1 MCNTFTILPS
11 KLFVA
16 IYNLYIYIYYIYLQ
30 ISALEQLKSCNPD
43 GRFWLKIDG
52 TDVKEGLMESQK
64 RAWNGDVDL
73 GDGKLQELRK
83 EYYDKVERMKLLQ
96 ISTIPQQSLQSIC
109 KTTIAE
115 LQEEILYLSAGFTE
129 SQVHFETKLNQS
141 NCPESV
147 LKDASWN
154 VVEYQTLLQQS
165 QKLVADFE
173 HMLTLVSVNEVS
185 KATRCSVE
193 SLSAQN
199 YYKKKRTSSSHV
211 VVSMLSDEQ
220 RSVKPYALPVRYVA
234 CTTLKDQELRMLNH
248 DIKHEMKRLG
258 MNLAG

>member
-1 MCNTFTILPS
+1 
-11 KLFVA
+11 
-16 IYNLYIYIYYIYLQ
+16 
-30 ISALEQLKSCNPD
+30 
-43 GRFWLKIDG
+43 
-52 TDVKEGLMESQK
+52 
-64 RAWNGDVDL
+64 
-73 GDGKLQELRK
+73 
-83 EYYDKVERMKLLQ
+83 
-96 ISTIPQQSLQSIC
+96 
-109 KTTIAE
+109 
-115 LQEEILYLSAGFTE
+115 
-129 SQVHFETKLNQS
+129 
-141 NCPESV
+141 
-147 LKDASWN
+147 
-154 VVEYQTLLQQS
+154 
-165 QKLVADFE
+165 
-173 HMLTLVSVNEVS
+173 VNEVS